1 MKTKIMTTCH
11 ISRVE
16 IYEKDLWLKG
26 LKFYNLANK
35 LVFEVGNFS
44 FCNIFEEQLG
54 LDERIIG
61 IRSQKLAVKRN
72 DDWPET
78 RHYFT

>member
-1 MKTKIMTTCH
+1 MTTCQL
-11 ISRVE
+11 SKVE
-16 IYEKDLWLKG
+16 IYEKNLWLKG
-26 LKFYNLANK
+26 MKFYDKENK
-35 LVFEVGNFS
+35 LIFEVGKFS
-44 FCNIFEEQLG
+44 FCTIFEERLG
-54 LDERIIG
+54 FNERIIG